1 MEKDKKINIL
11 TVEKLSKLVEEIK
24 NIGGANPIKDIFI
37 QFKMTPFA
45 FRKFDEELYMF
56 KNKSM
61 NGFKHQDI
69 INLSIDNVNFE
80 ITSIEGEESIKY
92 EIDRNGNIVTYVE

>member
-1 MEKDKKINIL
+1 MEKDKKINVL

-24 NIGGANPIKDIFI
+24 NIGGANPINDVSI

-45 FRKFDEELYMF
+45 FRKFDEELYML

-61 NGFKHQDI
+61 TGFKHQDI

-80 ITSIEGEESIKY
+80 ITSIDGGESIKY
-92 EIDRNGNIVTYVE
+92 EIDRNGNIMTYVE